1 MIWALRW
8 SVALR
13 TFYRQILSLLY
24 SSFPFGN
31 FRPRLVRALLV
42 YIIHIQQSNV
52 VLLHFQFLE
61 ALAMPHPSQLLPIG
75 SEHWVGASTPP
86 PMVKSCY
93 SWYPPRRYE
102 RVGVGDGQ
110 SVQSCALKVFEKLG
124 KINIQH
130 FRSVIALSLH
140 PLPSLN

>member
-1 MIWALRW
+1 MD
-8 SVALR
+8 
-13 TFYRQILSLLY
+13 
-24 SSFPFGN
+24 
-31 FRPRLVRALLV
+31 LVEGWKKKPPSR
-42 YIIHIQQSNV
+42 YIIIVLKYMKHHIRYIRYVTFMFIYIVHIQQSNV

-124 KINIQH
+124 EINIQH